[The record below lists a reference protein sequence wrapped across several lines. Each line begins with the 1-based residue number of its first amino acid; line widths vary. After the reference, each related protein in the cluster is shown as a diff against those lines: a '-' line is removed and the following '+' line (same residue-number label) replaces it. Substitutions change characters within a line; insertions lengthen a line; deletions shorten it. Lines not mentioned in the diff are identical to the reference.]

1 MSGEAAQVEGARLYL
16 QTKAASLTGVRAAPS
31 RVPDSMTVWPFAITY
46 VQRGIATRHTGALA
60 RTIWTF
66 VTEFHVAKQD
76 LGRNIETAQAL
87 LVGFMAKVWDFG
99 DPPAIA
105 NQLGGYAVMVG
116 DVRGFMAEMEYGGM
130 PTYGVRVEIDAKV
143 TGPGTGT

>member
-16 QTKAASLTGVRAAPS
+16 QTLASSLDGVRSAPS
-31 RVPDSMTVWPFAITY
+31 RIPDAITAWPFAITF
-46 VQRGIATRHTGALA
+46 VQKGIATRHSGALA

-76 LGRNIETAQAL
+76 LGRNVETAQAL

-99 DPPAIA
+99 DPPLLSR
-105 NQLGGYAVMVG
+105 QLGGYAVMVG
-116 DVRGFMAEMEYGGM
+116 DTRGFMAEMEYSGM

-143 TGPGTGT
+143 SGSGTGT

>member
-1 MSGEAAQVEGARLYL
+1 MSGEAAAVEGARLYL
-16 QTKAASLTGVRAAPS
+16 QTKAASLSGVRAAPS
-31 RVPDSMTVWPFAITY
+31 RVPDAMTSWPFAITY
-46 VQRGIATRHTGALA
+46 VSRGIATRHTGALA
-60 RTIWTF
+60 RTTWTF
-66 VTEFHVAKQD
+66 VTEFHVARLD
-76 LGRNIETAQAL
+76 LGRNVETGQAL

-99 DPPAIA
+99 SPPAIA

-143 TGPGTGT
+143 SGAGTGT

>member
-16 QTKAASLTGVRAAPS
+16 QTLAASLSGVRVAPS
-31 RVPDSMTVWPFAITY
+31 RVPDSMTAWPFAITY
-46 VQRGIATRHTGALA
+46 VQRGVATRHSGALV

-66 VTEFHVAKQD
+66 VTEFHVARLD
-76 LGRNIETAQAL
+76 LGRNIETGQAL

-99 DPPAIA
+99 SPPAQSS
-105 NQLGGYAVMVG
+105 QLGGYAVMVG
-116 DVRGFMAEMEYGGM
+116 DTRGFMAEMEYGGI

-143 TGPGTGT
+143 TGSGTGT

>member
-1 MSGEAAQVEGARLYL
+1 MSGEAAAVEGARLYL

-46 VQRGIATRHTGALA
+46 VQKGIATRHTGALA

-66 VTEFHVAKQD
+66 VTEFHVARLD
-76 LGRNIETAQAL
+76 LGRNIETCQAL
-87 LVGFMAKVWDFG
+87 LVGFMARIWDFG
-99 DPPAIA
+99 DPPLIA

-130 PTYGVRVEIDAKV
+130 PTYGVRVELDAKV
-143 TGPGTGT
+143 SGPGTAT